1 MRQGTQRWAATV
13 EFAPPAGERAAGD
26 LEEGAPHNPEP
37 VRTPKA
43 RQTTQRRRN
52 KGNLS
57 Q

>member
-1 MRQGTQRWAATV
+1 M

-37 VRTPKA
+37 VRTLKA